1 MNKRVF
7 FLILFL
13 LVFFACSINWAQ
25 SADQPVQDPNTPSA
39 QEKKPAVPQP
49 EVTEKPLPAQLEN
62 LLDRIEKVG
71 AELKSFQA
79 DLLFRQ
85 EQILLDT
92 VTIRNGKI
100 YYQTDSKSVYARIHF
115 DDFLQKELDDPH
127 PPKPVK
133 FDEDITFDGLWLVL
147 RNARTKTI
155 QSWEVSKERRNLEAF
170 RLGKGPFPLPFAI
183 RKKDVIEHFEVS
195 LVKPAAN
202 DPEDTQHLKLKPR
215 KTSPY
220 AEEYI
225 RMDLWI
231 SNQTTLPLQISY
243 EKDDYEITTVTWI
256 KPLTDKNID
265 PDIFQLKPPGTDW
278 TVERHPLEDASEDS
292 PK

>member
-7 FLILFL
+7 YSILLLLISFT
-13 LVFFACSINWAQ
+13 CSNNWAQ
-25 SADQPVQDPNTPSA
+25 CTDQPVPDPNTPSA
-39 QEKKPAVPQP
+39 KEKQPAAPQP
-49 EVTEKPLPAQLEN
+49 EVSEKPLPAQLEQ

-79 DLLFRQ
+79 DMLFRQ

-92 VTIRNGKI
+92 VTVRNGRI
-100 YYQTDSKSVYARIHF
+100 YYQADNRSVYARIHF
-115 DDFLQKELDDPH
+115 DDFLQKELDDPN

-155 QSWEVSKERRNLEAF
+155 QSWEVSKNRRNLEAF

-183 RKKDVIEHFEVS
+183 RKKDVIEHFEVG
-195 LVKPAAN
+195 LVKSGPN

-225 RMDLWI
+225 QMDLWI
-231 SNQTTLPLQISY
+231 SNQTKLPLQISY
-243 EKDDYEITTVTWI
+243 EKEDYEITTVTWI
-256 KPLTDKNID
+256 KTLTDKKID
-265 PDIFQLKPPGTDW
+265 TDIFQLKPPGTDW
-278 TVERHPLEDASEDS
+278 TAERHPLEEAPEDA